1 MLLFYVRHGD
11 PIYNPDSLTPLG
23 LRQAEAVAKRLS
35 RYGLNEIY
43 TSSSNRAILTSK
55 PTCEIL
61 KKEATIL
68 DWCNEDYAWN
78 EFVVDFDGGRTWL
91 FSHDETAKKLVS
103 NEIFALGENWA
114 EHSMFDGKNVRSGIE
129 RVRRET
135 YGFLAGQ
142 GYVFNPEKNMY
153 KCENHNEK
161 RIALF
166 AHQGFGLVF
175 LSTVLRI
182 PYPIFSTHFD
192 MSHTGVT
199 VIEFDDNDGY
209 CIPKILQLSND
220 SHLYAE
226 GLPTKYHNSIYF

>member
-1 MLLFYVRHGD
+1 
-11 PIYNPDSLTPLG
+11 
-23 LRQAEAVAKRLS
+23 
-35 RYGLNEIY
+35 
-43 TSSSNRAILTSK
+43 
-55 PTCEIL
+55 
-61 KKEATIL
+61 
-68 DWCNEDYAWN
+68 
-78 EFVVDFDGGRTWL
+78 
-91 FSHDETAKKLVS
+91 
-103 NEIFALGENWA
+103 
-114 EHSMFDGKNVRSGIE
+114 
-129 RVRRET
+129 
-135 YGFLAGQ
+135 
-142 GYVFNPEKNMY
+142 MY